1 MQNLVVNGCSFTQE
15 TDYTKSWATFLNN
28 KIKPNSYLN
37 LAQAGAGNKF
47 ICDSTITLLE
57 TQNID
62 PTNTLIIVMWSGV
75 GRKDLHISKTW
86 FDYLK
91 EDYPFLC
98 EEWIP
103 TEEVI
108 KYDKELVNNNVH
120 SYYLH
125 SGGLTCW
132 SEHKETK
139 KIFNELYKTSDAQS
153 DCIENLLFF
162 IQLESYLKQ
171 NNYKFVF
178 TNYYNP
184 WSKDNELTKNN
195 DYSIGYHCSGM
206 PIYENFDFKHWWFID
221 DEKKCLGEFAIDL
234 NHLED
239 DGFHPDKTGH
249 SKFADSLYSHI
260 LDNKFHMQ

>member
-1 MQNLVVNGCSFTQE
+1 
-15 TDYTKSWATFLNN
+15 
-28 KIKPNSYLN
+28 

-57 TQNID
+57 TQNVD
-62 PTNTLIIVMWSGV
+62 PANSLIIVMWSGV

-108 KYDKELVNNNVH
+108 KYGKELVNNNVH

-171 NNYKFVF
+171 KEYKFIF
-178 TNYYNP
+178 TNYYNV
-184 WSKDNELTKNN
+184 WNKEGELSGN
-195 DYSIGYHCSGM
+195 DDYNISYYCSGM
-206 PIYENFDFKHWWFID
+206 PIYDNFDLNNWWFID
-221 DEKKCLGEFAIDL
+221 SEKNCLGDFASNL
-234 NHLED
+234 NYLDSDE
-239 DGFHPDKTGH
+239 FHPSEVGH
-249 SKFADSLYSHI
+249 AKFADMIYSYI
-260 LDNKFHMQ
+260 LDKNFHV